1 MRSIRPISVTAF
13 VDWNS
18 QIHNSRADR
27 HDPMARAKIT
37 LAKTTNSISKIL
49 AREGPESRFDVV
61 LRLYHGWHKGW
72 QRTDNLVAIMRVVAD
87 PAFPSDYSVERNVLF
102 RQGVQF
108 GHTLLSALPMRQHT
122 GHQIHF
128 GNTLRQQN
136 PNSGPEEKMV
146 DTALA
151 ADILHW
157 ARETPS
163 EWALVL
169 AEDDD
174 VVPPV
179 FTAEAW
185 IHGHGGRML
194 IARTR
199 GATPYTKLDGILREL
214 KR

>member
-1 MRSIRPISVTAF
+1 MHSIRPISVTAF

-18 QIHNSRADR
+18 QIYNSRADK
-27 HDPMARAKIT
+27 HDPVSRAKRT
-37 LAKTTNSISKIL
+37 LEKTTNSISRL
-49 AREGPESRFDVV
+49 LLSEDHNSRFDVV

-72 QRTDNLVAIMRVVAD
+72 ERTENLLAIMRVVAD
-87 PAFPSDYSVERNVLF
+87 PAFPSDYSVVRNVIF
-102 RQGVQF
+102 RQAVQF
-108 GHTLLSALPMRQHT
+108 GHTLLSALPMRQLS

-128 GNTLRQQN
+128 ANTLRQRN
-136 PNSGPEEKMV
+136 ANSGPEEKMV

-151 ADILHW
+151 ADLLHW

-163 EWALVL
+163 DWALVL

-185 IHGHGGRML
+185 IHGHGGRMF
-194 IARTR
+194 IVRTR
-199 GATPYTKLDGILREL
+199 GATRYAKLNGILREL
-214 KR
+214 K